1 MKVIFGG
8 VEKDLHYSIAKRL
21 LESGQATMI
30 VETDIVEIDEVEPKF
45 SKKIVKNTG
54 KKKHG

>member
-1 MKVIFGG
+1 MKVIFEG

-30 VETDIVEIDEVEPKF
+30 VETDEVVPKY